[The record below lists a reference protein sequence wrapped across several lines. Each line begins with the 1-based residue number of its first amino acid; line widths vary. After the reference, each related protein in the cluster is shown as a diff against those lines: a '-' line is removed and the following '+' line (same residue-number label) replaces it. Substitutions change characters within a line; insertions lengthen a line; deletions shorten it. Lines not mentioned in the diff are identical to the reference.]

1 MGLFR
6 KKSKKKETRETS
18 GQWMTVDE
26 ALRKSTREAAENDV
40 DEILD
45 RLQEQLKNADRIHN
59 ETIHEY
65 NEIEKHLSDIRVF
78 ETLPKEMRTG
88 IVDLAGSIE
97 GFERQRQR
105 YLEGN
110 KIISDEKYKK
120 WKCMPM
126 RSPKS

>member
-1 MGLFR
+1 VGLFG

-26 ALRKSTREAAENDV
+26 ALKKSTRDSAEKDV

-65 NEIEKHLSDIRVF
+65 NEIEKHLSDIRI
-78 ETLPKEMRTG
+78 LR
-88 IVDLAGSIE
+88 L
-97 GFERQRQR
+97 
-105 YLEGN
+105 
-110 KIISDEKYKK
+110 
-120 WKCMPM
+120 C
-126 RSPKS
+126 PKSSVQRSRTLRET

>member
-120 WKCMPM
+120 MEMKLFQFN
-126 RSPKS
+126 

>member
-65 NEIEKHLSDIRVF
+65 HEIEKHLSDIRVF
-78 ETLPKEMRTG
+78 IFVWLTSL
-88 IVDLAGSIE
+88 
-97 GFERQRQR
+97 
-105 YLEGN
+105 
-110 KIISDEKYKK
+110 
-120 WKCMPM
+120 
-126 RSPKS
+126 